1 MRLLAEILLAAF
13 FISYFIDKRTVLNG
27 KLLCGSMLCFMIY
40 LLQSMQNSPHLLVSA
55 MGFFSVMGNHDGT
68 AAAVFFSGCGDDF

>member
-40 LLQSMQNSPHLLVSA
+40 LLQSMQNSPHLLVS
-55 MGFFSVMGNHDGT
+55 VMGNHDGT

>member
-40 LLQSMQNSPHLLVSA
+40 LLQSMQNSPPVSYTHLTLPTIA
-55 MGFFSVMGNHDGT
+55 
-68 AAAVFFSGCGDDF
+68 